1 MIENPAVLLLSVV
14 AQNVIL
20 IVLTV
25 GLFWAGV
32 FVARRL
38 GAGSGY
44 SLRALGISR
53 PRGGFAAAVGIGF
66 IVGLG
71 VVVGSLVVGGLSA
84 VVLEALGFSA
94 ENEAQQT
101 LLGGLQGWVQ
111 ESPGVAIGAAFLV
124 IVLFGPA
131 VEEFVFRG
139 AIFGGLYR
147 LGDFFSRRMRGGAGS
162 PARFAER
169 FSFLGAALLS
179 SAAFAAL
186 HQSAV
191 IIPAIFLLAV
201 VLCLLYRRTGSLL
214 SPFVAHATFNSFTVL
229 LIVLSALGILPTGV
243 S

>member
-1 MIENPAVLLLSVV
+1 MIEDPAVLLLSVV
-14 AQNVIL
+14 AQNVVL

-38 GAGSGY
+38 GAGAGY
-44 SLRALGISR
+44 SLRGLGISR
-53 PRGGFAAAVGIGF
+53 PKGGLVAAVGIGF
-66 IVGLG
+66 LVGLG
-71 VVVGSLVVGGLSA
+71 VVVGSLVIGGLSA
-84 VVLEALGFSA
+84 LVLESLGFSA
-94 ENEAQQT
+94 ENEAQQM

-111 ESPGVAIGAAFLV
+111 ESPLAAIGAALLV

-147 LGDFFSRRMRGGAGS
+147 LGAFFSRRTGGGTEGA
-162 PARFAER
+162 ARFADR

-179 SAAFAAL
+179 SAVFAAL

-191 IIPAIFLLAV
+191 IFPAIFLLAV

-229 LIVLSALGILPTGV
+229 IIVLSAIGV
-243 S
+243 SPP